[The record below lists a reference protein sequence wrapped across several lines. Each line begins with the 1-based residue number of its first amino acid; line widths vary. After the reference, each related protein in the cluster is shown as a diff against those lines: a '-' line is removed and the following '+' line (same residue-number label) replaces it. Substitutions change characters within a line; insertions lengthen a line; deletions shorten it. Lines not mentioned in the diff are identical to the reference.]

1 MWICKEKIHKWSD
14 FTLKWV
20 KKIVGVN
27 QMNFK
32 KSEQWS
38 FNVTIRISENE
49 RMNVNVTKG

>member
-1 MWICKEKIHKWSD
+1 
-14 FTLKWV
+14 
-20 KKIVGVN
+20 
-27 QMNFK
+27 MNFK